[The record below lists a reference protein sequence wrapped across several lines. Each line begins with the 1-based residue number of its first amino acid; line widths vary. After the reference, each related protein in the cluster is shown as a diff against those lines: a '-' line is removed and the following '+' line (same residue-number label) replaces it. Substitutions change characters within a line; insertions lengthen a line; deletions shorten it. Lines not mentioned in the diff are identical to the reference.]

1 MLGHSCGG
9 GSRHHDGADAPR
21 PLARDYPDPAH
32 RRLGDRAVWRQWQHF
47 CVAGRADS
55 VDRGG
60 RPGDGADHRARIAG
74 AHAAIR
80 AIEADRQ
87 ATPASGEDGSP
98 DADADAAERI
108 VALYRQRI
116 ERYQDNSGFAPMPGG
131 VDDVERRLRLLALHA
146 EREEIIRSA
155 HGHGVKEVDQHKLVR
170 EIDLQEARY
179 SA

>member
-1 MLGHSCGG
+1 M
-9 GSRHHDGADAPR
+9 
-21 PLARDYPDPAH
+21 
-32 RRLGDRAVWRQWQHF
+32 
-47 CVAGRADS
+47 
-55 VDRGG
+55 
-60 RPGDGADHRARIAG
+60 GDGTPFPGRDLAVFLASGVILLSLVLATLALPHALLGLQLPADPQNPVADNRARIAG

-87 ATPASGEDGSP
+87 ASPASGADGSP
-98 DADADAAERI
+98 DADAAERI

-131 VDDVERRLRLLALHA
+131 VDDAERRLRLLALHA
-146 EREEIIRSA
+146 EREEIVRSA
-155 HGHGVKEVDQHKLVR
+155 SDHGVKEADQRKLVR